1 MQSENPTVWHRI
13 KDLGPIFS
21 ISSSFHSN
29 IHYSPSTRV
38 VVVCFKN
45 MNISNPRITEGPAHF
60 NVQSVKEFG
69 LSQTSQA
76 SPARTQFEA
85 FLVILRRINI

>member
-1 MQSENPTVWHRI
+1 
-13 KDLGPIFS
+13 
-21 ISSSFHSN
+21 
-29 IHYSPSTRV
+29 
-38 VVVCFKN
+38 
-45 MNISNPRITEGPAHF
+45 MNSSNPRIQEEPAHF

-85 FLVILRRINI
+85 SLVILRRININKLTLLRVTGHILQNNRSHLQLIIYF